1 MSDHETTPEPDVPA
15 EPVAPAQPTLEEQLS
30 PESAK
35 PTTLN
40 KNGKPRKTLTAEALE
55 KLKLAREKANAIRQ
69 ASCAKKY
76 DDRTAVITD
85 VIDKF
90 EKAKIDA
97 ENLPKKS
104 RKKKTKIIVE
114 QSSDDSDEFEPND
127 NIVFVKRI
135 SRKKKEPVAE
145 PVKEPEYTPP
155 AAPTHAEPE
164 THTPMLT
171 AQEIALKNQYNAMF
185 SGGFLNKRSFY

>member
-40 KNGKPRKTLTAEALE
+40 KNGKPRKTLTAE
-55 KLKLAREKANAIRQ
+55 ANAIRQ

-114 QSSDDSDEFEPND
+114 QSSDDSDEFEQND
-127 NIVFVKRI
+127 NIVFVKRV
-135 SRKKKEPVAE
+135 SRKKKEPVNV

-155 AAPTHAEPE
+155 AAREMEPE
-164 THTPMLT
+164 KVPMLT